1 MRNIVRG
8 SIARLVLIQLQFVKK
23 ELLVAMQAIDEL
35 FNANQVNLQ
44 LLAVTPAILAVLGL
58 QVMGRLVTSAVKAT
72 TKGGGTMMES
82 AAAVYR
88 DVKLH
93 LREIERVLV
102 NSEAYRTVDV
112 RGISHGGRDHHTA
125 MAMEALLSPS
135 AAATI
140 GNQQSTAGEKGVAWP
155 LPPPLSPLLPST
167 ELSAKE
173 WGEILSI
180 LHRIHLLLM
189 IHSGTFEAYT
199 LQQLQEDLRDMVR
212 PGLSV
217 QQRLSIVERIH
228 RHYAFLQS
236 TRRMFGGGFMQ

>member
-44 LLAVTPAILAVLGL
+44 LLAVTPAILAVFGL
-58 QVMGRLVTSAVKAT
+58 QVMGRLLTSAVKAT
-72 TKGGGTMMES
+72 TKGGGTMIES

-102 NSEAYRTVDV
+102 NSEAYRTVRFGRHSPTTTTTPAAAAVAAAAEGHHHVD
-112 RGISHGGRDHHTA
+112 SH
-125 MAMEALLSPS
+125 LSSPS
-135 AAATI
+135 
-140 GNQQSTAGEKGVAWP
+140 VV
-155 LPPPLSPLLPST
+155 LPISLPQ

-189 IHSGTFEAYT
+189 IHSGTFDT
-199 LQQLQEDLRDMVR
+199 HNLQQLQEDLRDIVR
-212 PGLSV
+212 PCLSV
-217 QQRLSIVERIH
+217 QQRLSILERIH
-228 RHYAFLQS
+228 RHYGFLHS
-236 TRRMFGGGFMQ
+236 SRRMFGGGFMQ

>member
-44 LLAVTPAILAVLGL
+44 LLAVTPAILAVFGL
-58 QVMGRLVTSAVKAT
+58 QVMGRLVTTAVKAT

-102 NSEAYRTVDV
+102 NSEAYRTVVV
-112 RGISHGGRDHHTA
+112 RVGGLSTA
-125 MAMEALLSPS
+125 TTAAT
-135 AAATI
+135 AAAA
-140 GNQQSTAGEKGVAWP
+140 GLSTT
-155 LPPPLSPLLPST
+155 LPP

-189 IHSGTFEAYT
+189 IHSGGTFESHT

-228 RHYAFLQS
+228 RHYAFLHGS
-236 TRRMFGGGFMQ
+236 RRMFGGGFMQ

>member
-44 LLAVTPAILAVLGL
+44 LLAVTPAILAVFGL
-58 QVMGRLVTSAVKAT
+58 QVMGRLVTTAVKAT

-102 NSEAYRTVDV
+102 NSEAYRTVVV
-112 RGISHGGRDHHTA
+112 RVGGLSTA
-125 MAMEALLSPS
+125 P
-135 AAATI
+135 AAA
-140 GNQQSTAGEKGVAWP
+140 GLSTT
-155 LPPPLSPLLPST
+155 LPP

-189 IHSGTFEAYT
+189 IHSGGTFESHT
-199 LQQLQEDLRDMVR
+199 LPQLQEDLRDMVR

-228 RHYAFLQS
+228 RHYAFLHGS
-236 TRRMFGGGFMQ
+236 RRMFGGGFMQ